1 MKRLLSYVLVVGLCF
16 TVMLTFG
23 VVSHVSAG
31 PLPKTIVEG
40 ANPPGSLFYVLGAG
54 IAKVV
59 SANTS
64 MKVEVFPQGGTVWYP
79 MLESGE
85 VQFGINV
92 PGDILT
98 AYMGESI
105 YQKPTKGKG
114 FDLRTLML
122 GSPLQVG
129 LIVPGDSKI
138 MGAQEIKGKRMP
150 VDYGTFYSTTLT
162 ARALLAN
169 YGLSPS
175 DVKAVPVTSY
185 PSGVRAVIEGRADLA
200 VGSVGSGITRELKT
214 AKGARYLDLNTSPE
228 AVARMKKV
236 HPGYYPINAKAG
248 LPGLAKKTVVMGKD
262 ITLVCATRLSE
273 DVAYNVTKALWE
285 NYKELA
291 PVHPRLKFWTPDRF
305 ASTRAVVPYHPGSI
319 KWYKEQGV
327 WTKELEEHQKRLLQI
342 K

>member
-1 MKRLLSYVLVVGLCF
+1 MKRLFGYVLVIGLSLS
-16 TVMLTFG
+16 VMLAFVAT
-23 VVSHVSAG
+23 SQVSAK
-31 PLPKTIVEG
+31 PLPKTIVHG
-40 ANPPGSLFYVLGAG
+40 ANPPGSLFYILGAG

-59 SANTS
+59 TAHTP

-85 VQFGINV
+85 VHFGINV

-105 YQKPTKGKG
+105 YEKPTKGKG

-129 LIVPGDSKI
+129 LIVPGDSQI
-138 MGAQEIKGKRMP
+138 MGPKEIKGKRMP

-162 ARALLAN
+162 ALALLAN
-169 YGLSPS
+169 YGLSPT

-214 AKGARYLDLNTSPE
+214 ARGARYLDLDTSPE

-236 HPGYYPINAKAG
+236 HPGYYPIKAKAG
-248 LPGLAKKTVVMGKD
+248 LVGLAKETVVLGKD
-262 ITLVCATRLSE
+262 ITLVCATGLSD
-273 DVAYNVTKALWE
+273 DVAYSITKALWE

-327 WTKELEEHQKRLLQI
+327 WTKELEEHQKKLLTI

>member
-1 MKRLLSYVLVVGLCF
+1 
-16 TVMLTFG
+16 
-23 VVSHVSAG
+23 
-31 PLPKTIVEG
+31 
-40 ANPPGSLFYVLGAG
+40 LGAG
-54 IAKVV
+54 VAKVV
-59 SANTS
+59 TAHTA

-85 VQFGINV
+85 VHFGINV

-105 YQKPTKGKG
+105 YQKPTKGRG

-129 LIVPGDSKI
+129 LLVPGDSKI
-138 MGAQEIKGKRMP
+138 MGPQDIKGKRMP

-169 YGLSPS
+169 YGLNPS

-200 VGSVGSGITRELKT
+200 VGSVGSGITREMKT
-214 AKGARYLDLNTSPE
+214 ARGARYLDLDTSSG

-262 ITLVCATRLSE
+262 ITLVCATSLSD
-273 DVAYNVTKALWE
+273 DVAYAITKALWE

-291 PVHPRLKFWTPDRF
+291 PVHPRLKFWTPNRF
-305 ASTRAVVPYHPGSI
+305 ASVRAVVPYHPGSI
-319 KWYKEQGV
+319 KFYKAQGV
-327 WTKELEEHQKRLLQI
+327 WSQELEQHQKKLLTI

>member
-1 MKRLLSYVLVVGLCF
+1 MKRLLRYAMVIGLSFILIQTFAVTSYV
-16 TVMLTFG
+16 
-23 VVSHVSAG
+23 SAE
-31 PLPKTIVEG
+31 PLPKTIVFG
-40 ANPPGSLFYVLGAG
+40 ANPPGSLFYVLAAG
-54 IAKVV
+54 LAKVTG
-59 SANTS
+59 AHTP
-64 MKVEVFPQGGTVWYP
+64 MKVEIFPQGGTVWYP

-85 VQFGINV
+85 VHFGINV

-105 YQKPTKGKG
+105 YEKPTKGKG

-129 LIVPGDSKI
+129 LLVPADSPI
-138 MGAQEIKGKRMP
+138 MGPNDIKGKRMP

-162 ARALLAN
+162 ALALLAN

-214 AKGARYLDLNTSPE
+214 AKGARYLDLDTSPE

-236 HPGYYPINAKAG
+236 HPGYYPIKAKAG
-248 LPGLAKKTVVMGKD
+248 LPGLAKETVVLGKD
-262 ITLVCATRLSE
+262 ITLVCATSLSE
-273 DVAYNVTKALWE
+273 DVAYHITKALWE

-291 PVHPRLKFWTPDRF
+291 PLHPRLKFWNADRF
-305 ASTRAVVPYHPGSI
+305 ASVRAVVPYHPGSI
-319 KWYKEQGV
+319 KWYKEKGV
-327 WTKELEEHQKRLLQI
+327 WSQELEQHQKELLTI

>member
-1 MKRLLSYVLVVGLCF
+1 MKRLLRYAMVIGLSFILIQTFAVTSYV
-16 TVMLTFG
+16 
-23 VVSHVSAG
+23 SAE
-31 PLPKTIVEG
+31 PLPKTIVFG
-40 ANPPGSLFYVLGAG
+40 ANPPGSLFYVLAAG
-54 IAKVV
+54 LAKVTG
-59 SANTS
+59 AHTP
-64 MKVEVFPQGGTVWYP
+64 MKVEIFPQGGTVWYP

-85 VQFGINV
+85 VHFGINV

-105 YQKPTKGKG
+105 YEKPTKGKG

-129 LIVPGDSKI
+129 LLVPADSPI
-138 MGAQEIKGKRMP
+138 MGPNDIKGKRMP

-162 ARALLAN
+162 ALALLAN

-214 AKGARYLDLNTSPE
+214 AKGARYLDLDTSPE

-236 HPGYYPINAKAG
+236 HPGYYPIKAKAG
-248 LPGLAKKTVVMGKD
+248 LPGLAKETMVLGKD
-262 ITLVCATRLSE
+262 ITLVSATRLSD
-273 DVAYNVTKALWE
+273 DVAYSITKALWE

-291 PVHPRLKFWTPDRF
+291 PVHPRLKFWTPNRF

-319 KWYKEQGV
+319 KWYKEKGV
-327 WTKELEEHQKRLLQI
+327 WSQELEEHQKKLLKI